1 MHVGVPH
8 SRGYGFMGKWTGYR
22 KVLLCSAFL
31 GVMTLGT
38 VAQAQVLA
46 NFDNN
51 VVVDLSVLDDRGV
64 STASPSG
71 MNPYVST
78 KMPPAEMP
86 RSQFYG
92 LPQGV
97 QPRAA
102 VTLIEPK
109 VPAQGTPPKSRLLVQ
124 APDLTAKPVL
134 KMPAA
139 PTSKITLKKPVA
151 APQTPVTTVA
161 VAETAPKP
169 MVKVT
174 PKAEV
179 VKPAPVKEPVPAQ
192 EVAKAPLPSQV
203 VETAPK
209 EIAKVEKKVEAAK
222 PAEPKVIVEKP
233 KVAEAPKVEPKPQP
247 APETVMAEAP
257 PPPPSTTIEPKEVTS
272 AISAENDKQTST
284 ASLPA
289 QNEAAI
295 RVVFQSGRSKL
306 PSSVETDLKKM
317 AEDLRSHPDDRV
329 QLQAYA
335 GGEDLSAS
343 KARRLSLSRAL
354 AVRSYLID
362 QGVQSTRI
370 DVRALGNKTTEEPFD
385 RVDVEITPR

>member
-1 MHVGVPH
+1 
-8 SRGYGFMGKWTGYR
+8 MGKWTGYR

-51 VVVDLSVLDDRGV
+51 VMVDLSVLDDRGV
-64 STASPSG
+64 RAASPSG
-71 MNPYVST
+71 VNPYVST
-78 KMPPAEMP
+78 KMPPAQMP

-97 QPRAA
+97 QSRAS
-102 VTLIEPK
+102 VSLIEPN
-109 VPAQGTPPKSRLLVQ
+109 VPAEGMPPKSRLLVQ
-124 APDLTAKPVL
+124 APDLGEKPML
-134 KMPAA
+134 KMPDAS
-139 PTSKITLKKPVA
+139 TSKITLKKPIA
-151 APQTPVTTVA
+151 APKVPVTRVA

-169 MVKVT
+169 MAKVVT
-174 PKAEV
+174 KPEV
-179 VKPAPVKEPVPAQ
+179 VEPVAAK
-192 EVAKAPLPSQV
+192 EVVEVKLPTQV
-203 VETAPK
+203 VEPVSK
-209 EIAKVEKKVEAAK
+209 EIAQAETNVETVKV
-222 PAEPKVIVEKP
+222 AEPKPIVEKT

-257 PPPPSTTIEPKEVTS
+257 PPPPSTAIEPKEVTS
-272 AISAENDKQTST
+272 AISTESENKTTT
-284 ASLPA
+284 ASLPT
-289 QNEAAI
+289 QSEAAI

>member
-1 MHVGVPH
+1 
-8 SRGYGFMGKWTGYR
+8 MGKWTGYR

-31 GVMTLGT
+31 SAMTLGA

-64 STASPSG
+64 RAPSPSG
-71 MNPYVST
+71 VNPYVST
-78 KMPPAEMP
+78 KMPPAKMP

-97 QPRAA
+97 QSRAA

-124 APDLTAKPVL
+124 APDLGEKPML

-139 PTSKITLKKPVA
+139 PASKITLKKPVA
-151 APQTPVTTVA
+151 APKAPVARVA

-174 PKAEV
+174 PKPEV
-179 VKPAPVKEPVPAQ
+179 VEAAPAK

-203 VETAPK
+203 VETAPQ
-209 EIAKVEKKVEAAK
+209 EIAKVEKKVESAK
-222 PAEPKVIVEKP
+222 PAEPKSIVEKP
-233 KVAEAPKVEPKPQP
+233 KVAEAPKVEQKPQP

-257 PPPPSTTIEPKEVTS
+257 PPPPSTTIEPKDVTS
-272 AISAENDKQTST
+272 AISAESEKKTST
-284 ASLPA
+284 ASLPT
-289 QNEAAI
+289 QSEAAI

-306 PSSVETDLKKM
+306 PSSIEADLKKM